1 MVTKKFAV
9 IFILLVLLLVTG
21 VAGYESLEGW
31 SFLDALYMT
40 AISLTT
46 VGFQE
51 VRPLNDSGRI
61 FTIFLITTGV
71 GLFFYAVGS
80 MAEGIVEGHLKGL
93 IGRRRMLKKISKLE
107 KHYIV
112 CGYGRLGKV
121 ICNELQVRRRSLVVI
136 DNKDNAVQ
144 KAEKNGLLWI
154 LGDATV
160 DDVLMNA
167 GIKRASGL
175 ISVLNTDA
183 ANVYITISAKSL
195 NKQLT
200 IVTRAED
207 ENAEKKMF
215 QVGATKV
222 ISPYKIGASRMALA
236 VLKPT
241 LTEFLDLASHS
252 LGFDLDI
259 EQIEILSGSEIE
271 GKALK
276 DVSLRE
282 RTGVTVIAIKV
293 KGREMSLQLSP
304 EKPLNA
310 GDIIVAL
317 GSRAAIQ
324 KVLQMAGHHEI
335 LEQI

>member
-1 MVTKKFAV
+1 MVTKKFTV
-9 IFILLVLLLVTG
+9 IFTLLIFLILSG

-31 SFLDALYMT
+31 GFLDALYMT

-46 VGFQE
+46 VGFKE
-51 VRPLNDSGRI
+51 VRPLSDSGRI
-61 FTIFLITTGV
+61 FTILLITSGV
-71 GLFFYAVGS
+71 GLFFYAAGS

-121 ICNELQVRRRSLVVI
+121 ICTELQVRKSPLVVI
-136 DNKDNAVQ
+136 DNQERVVQ
-144 KAEKNGLLWI
+144 QAEKEGLLWI

-160 DDVLMNA
+160 DDVLINA

-175 ISVLNTDA
+175 ISILDTDA

-195 NKQLT
+195 NRRLT
-200 IVTRAED
+200 IVTKAED
-207 ENAEKKMF
+207 ENAGGKMS

-236 VLKPT
+236 ALKPT
-241 LTEFLDLASHS
+241 LTEFLDLASNS

-259 EQIEILSGSEIE
+259 EQIEILPGSEVD

-276 DVSLRE
+276 DISLRQ
-282 RTGVTVIAIKV
+282 RTGVTVIAIKE
-293 KGREMSLQLSP
+293 KGRKMSLRP
-304 EKPLNA
+304 YPDKPLRA
-310 GDIIVAL
+310 GDVIVAL
-317 GSRAAIQ
+317 GSSAGIRN
-324 KVLQMAGHHEI
+324 VLQMAGHQEV